1 MQITIFNRVSQNKKL
16 YYYSFEWGKGKGE
29 RIATGIFTYKRPAN
43 DIQRH
48 HNNEALA
55 ILEAKRAQLILKQ
68 QATNSG
74 YFLQHKLKSNFFEY
88 YETFVKS
95 NRKYGNR
102 HLENSL
108 KAFKILVGKESISAQ
123 AITEKICR
131 KFQDFLLEKYHGET
145 PSGYFMRFKR
155 VLKKAT
161 KEGYFR
167 YNPSEEIPARV
178 GGNKKLKEILTAEE
192 YFKLMGTPC
201 LNYEVKKAFVFSLY
215 TGLRWVDVKSL
226 SWSMIKNDSV
236 SIIQN
241 KTNIPLE
248 IPLHSIAKSALGERN
263 DGLVFQ
269 LPTQDGA
276 NKILGKWCM
285 DAKIDKHITWHCAR
299 HSFSVL
305 LQQKSVDIATI
316 AGILGHT
323 SSKYVHNTY
332 KRYIKI
338 DAEEAI
344 QKLPLSKHT

>member
-1 MQITIFNRVSQNKKL
+1 MHPRQITTLKRVSQNKKL
-16 YYYSFEWGKGKGE
+16 YYYSFEWGKEKGE
-29 RIATGIFTYKRPAN
+29 RIATGIFTYKRPSN

-55 ILEAKRAQLILKQ
+55 ILEAKRSQLILNH
-68 QATNSG
+68 QAVNTG
-74 YFLQHKLKSNFFEY
+74 YFLQHKLKSNFFDF
-88 YETFVKS
+88 YEAFVKS

-108 KAFKILVGKESISAQ
+108 KALKTFIGKDSITAQ
-123 AITEKICR
+123 HITERLCW
-131 KFQDFLLEKYHGET
+131 KFQEYLLAKYHGET

-161 KEGYFR
+161 KDGYFR
-167 YNPSEEIPARV
+167 HNPTEEIPAKV
-178 GGNKKLKEILTAEE
+178 GGGKKLKEILNAEE
-192 YFKLMGTPC
+192 YSKLMSTPC
-201 LNYEVKKAFVFSLY
+201 LNHEVKKAFVFSLY

-226 SWSMIKNDSV
+226 SWSMIKIDSV
-236 SIIQN
+236 YIVQN
-241 KTNIPLE
+241 KTKIPLE
-248 IPLHSIAKSALGERN
+248 VPLHSIAKSTLGERK

-285 DAKIDKHITWHCAR
+285 DAKLDKHITWHCAR

-305 LQQKSVDIATI
+305 LQQKGVDIATI

-323 SSKYVHNTY
+323 SSKYIHDTY

-338 DAEEAI
+338 DAEKAI
-344 QKLPLSKHT
+344 QKLPY

>member
-1 MQITIFNRVSQNKKL
+1 MRPTPITIFKRVSQNKKL
-16 YYYSFEWGKGKGE
+16 YHYSFEWGKAKGE
-29 RIATGIFTYKRPAN
+29 RVATGIFTYKRPTN

-48 HNNEALA
+48 HNSEALA
-55 ILEAKRAQLILKQ
+55 ILEAKRAQLILNHQ
-68 QATNSG
+68 SANSG

-88 YETFVKS
+88 YEGFVKS

-108 KAFKILVGKESISAQ
+108 NAFRTFVGKESISAQ
-123 AITEKICR
+123 AITEKLCR
-131 KFQDFLLEKYHGET
+131 KFQEYLLGKYHGET

-161 KEGYFR
+161 KDGYFR
-167 YNPSEEIPARV
+167 HNPSEEIPARV

-192 YFKLMGTPC
+192 YSKLMNTPC
-201 LNYEVKKAFVFSLY
+201 LNHEVKKAFVFSLY

-241 KTNIPLE
+241 KTKIPLE
-248 IPLHSIAKSALGERN
+248 IPLHSIAKSTLGERKE
-263 DGLVFQ
+263 GLVFH

-276 NKILGKWCM
+276 NKILAKWCM
-285 DAKIDKHITWHCAR
+285 DANLDKHITWHCAR

-305 LQQKSVDIATI
+305 LQKKGVDIATI

-323 SSKYVHNTY
+323 SSKYVHDIY
-332 KRYIKI
+332 KRYIII

-344 QKLPLSKHT
+344 RKLPF